1 MHFLKIRVYLGLIL
15 RILWSKVTNNFGF
28 SKIRV
33 FLGLNLKVLW
43 SGVMH
48 NFGFPKIRVFLGPN
62 LKVLWSE
69 VTNNFVVPEIHVLG
83 ELSIGVI
90 ISNKCQILFPSVTG
104 KVQNSRKNIHFWAIL
119 RCVSDAW
126 SNLVRAEA
134 GQKAHLD

>member
-15 RILWSKVTNNFGF
+15 RILWSKVTN
-28 SKIRV
+28 
-33 FLGLNLKVLW
+33 
-43 SGVMH
+43 

-90 ISNKCQILFPSVTG
+90 ILNKCRISFPSVTG

-119 RCVSDAW
+119 RCVIDAW
-126 SNLVRAEA
+126 SNLVRAGA